1 MDKGIRVNV
10 NNKFAELLPQLAALG
25 GKRFRAEVRMYAIE
39 EFGIS
44 DAAAS
49 THYNFAKQEAA
60 KVPELAAFMAGLGRA
75 PEKNNG
81 GRKRKVAAVEVVE
94 VPEQTVFAVYK
105 KGNSE
110 LVAEGL
116 NFEDATALV
125 AKAKAAKKA
134 TLYWV

>member
-10 NNKFAELLPQLAALG
+10 NNKFAELLPQLATMG
-25 GKRFRAEVRMYAIE
+25 GKAFRAAVRGYAIE
-39 EFGIS
+39 EFGITG
-44 DAAAS
+44 AAAS

-60 KVPELAAFMAGLGRA
+60 KVPELAAFMEGLGRA

-81 GRKRKVAAVEVVE
+81 GRKRKVAVEVVE

-105 KGNSE
+105 KGCGE

-116 NFEDATALV
+116 SFEDATALV